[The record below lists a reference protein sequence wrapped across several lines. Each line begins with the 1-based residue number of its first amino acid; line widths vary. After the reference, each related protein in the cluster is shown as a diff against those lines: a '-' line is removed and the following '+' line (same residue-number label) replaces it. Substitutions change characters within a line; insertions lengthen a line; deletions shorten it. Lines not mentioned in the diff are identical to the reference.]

1 VRGREHISAV
11 ILYNFREPRN
21 IFRLKSAGHETF
33 LCCPG
38 SNRPDAYENTGEVEM
53 VRILRTAMPL
63 LVLLAQPAIADD
75 RIYPLI
81 KYDCDT
87 KADILTIT
95 NSLLKAE
102 ENASFNYSAEDG
114 TYSPWDMVE
123 IDRKPNRTLIIRT
136 SKIEREC
143 MLSSGTY
150 RAVIEPQIFSHD
162 LSGSCSENISGAV
175 TIEHDSEEFLSRTP
189 FEDFCLGN
197 SPIIIRISV
206 FGKTGEYQIKRIPK
220 YNFY

>member
-1 VRGREHISAV
+1 MHAARKRGLKHRCPRSARHFPALDDSGDESVYVRGREHISAV

-87 KADILTIT
+87 
-95 NSLLKAE
+95 
-102 ENASFNYSAEDG
+102 
-114 TYSPWDMVE
+114 
-123 IDRKPNRTLIIRT
+123 
-136 SKIEREC
+136 
-143 MLSSGTY
+143 
-150 RAVIEPQIFSHD
+150 
-162 LSGSCSENISGAV
+162 
-175 TIEHDSEEFLSRTP
+175 
-189 FEDFCLGN
+189 
-197 SPIIIRISV
+197 
-206 FGKTGEYQIKRIPK
+206 
-220 YNFY
+220 